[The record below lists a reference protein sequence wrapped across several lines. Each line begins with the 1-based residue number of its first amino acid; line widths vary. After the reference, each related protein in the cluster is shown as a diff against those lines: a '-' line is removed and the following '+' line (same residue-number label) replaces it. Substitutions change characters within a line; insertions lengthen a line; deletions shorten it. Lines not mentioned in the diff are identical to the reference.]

1 MASKRIGIILAMD
14 GEKEFVQQI
23 NNINKQ
29 TRLMQTELAN
39 VTKQYEGNANSMEA
53 LQARQ
58 QALSRIQAAYQQ
70 KLDMANTGLNKAAE
84 NYQKQGE
91 RLKELEK
98 QLKEAKEAQEEME
111 KSGDTASKAY
121 ERQSREVES
130 LSDAVER
137 QRLAQLRES
146 GSVTDWNRRLAEA
159 ERQLR
164 DASRAGSRGCGGRV
178 RQEHGSVWGSGG
190 RKRRGVRRRGGRGCK
205 LER

>member
-146 GSVTDWNRRLAEA
+146 GSVTDWNLS
-159 ERQLR
+159 LI
-164 DASRAGSRGCGGRV
+164 
-178 RQEHGSVWGSGG
+178 HI
-190 RKRRGVRRRGGRGCK
+190 
-205 LER
+205 